1 MAFTPIFFLFCPLLI
16 ENGFVDLLAVNYFVD
31 LLAVK
36 FTANRSTKPTCSLQ
50 DMHDNW

>member
-16 ENGFVDLLAVNYFVD
+16 ENGFVD